1 MTAIILTAVVPTR
14 GRRICIYVH
23 ISMYLRAFS
32 SAWAPRGALS
42 LRFPVFGG
50 LGRSEL
56 TFSNVSVPLTLSLDA
71 CAAKRAQPVWNDFF
85 SDGILSV
92 PGVAGN
98 H

>member
-1 MTAIILTAVVPTR
+1 MTGTAGLQDCRTAMTLTAVVPTR
-14 GRRICIYVH
+14 GRRICIYAH

-56 TFSNVSVPLTLSLDA
+56 TFSNVSGPPDA
-71 CAAKRAQPVWNDFF
+71 P
-85 SDGILSV
+85 ILV
-92 PGVAGN
+92 FVRVGAPPEIK
-98 H
+98 

>member
-1 MTAIILTAVVPTR
+1 
-14 GRRICIYVH
+14 
-23 ISMYLRAFS
+23 MYLRAFS

-56 TFSNVSVPLTLSLDA
+56 TFSNVSGPPTLSLDA
-71 CAAKRAQPVWNDFF
+71 CAAKRARPVWGEFF
-85 SDGILSV
+85 FGGILVV